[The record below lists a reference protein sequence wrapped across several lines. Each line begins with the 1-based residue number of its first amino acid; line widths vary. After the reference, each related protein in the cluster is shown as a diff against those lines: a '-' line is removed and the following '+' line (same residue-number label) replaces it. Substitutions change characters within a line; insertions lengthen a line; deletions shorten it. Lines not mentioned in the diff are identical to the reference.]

1 MSGVRLHSNRFRCFL
16 LLLVLL
22 LAGAGS
28 AVAGEFRLAVMQPTK
43 GGVAQFELLAGYL
56 EKNGIKTTII
66 APKSYQ
72 DAARM
77 FAEGRVEGMFS
88 GSGVAG
94 VMLLKKSAYP
104 LVRPVTTRGTS
115 TYWAV
120 LVARKGAPP
129 FDGSADYFRGKRVAC
144 CALASSG
151 EFFLRAIPGASEA
164 AAGVTIAASHGEAI
178 EAVKRGAADIAI
190 VKNLVWNDLK
200 GRYPALE
207 QVGSDFGQNP
217 DNTLIVAD
225 RIDKGLGKKL
235 KELLLGLKND
245 PSPEAEAVRQGL
257 GLREYI
263 LTAVADFNH
272 TLSLLKWAGVG
283 PDYDF
288 N

>member
-1 MSGVRLHSNRFRCFL
+1 MSGGRLHTNRFRCF

-28 AVAGEFRLAVMQPTK
+28 VMAGEFRLAVMQSQK
-43 GGVAQFELLAGYL
+43 GDAEQFGPLAGYL
-56 EKNGIKTTII
+56 EKNGIKAKII
-66 APKSYQ
+66 VPESYQ

-77 FAEGRVEGMFS
+77 FAEGRVDGMFS

-94 VMLLKKSAYP
+94 VMLLKKVANP
-104 LVRPVTTRGTS
+104 LVRPVTARGIS

-120 LVARKGAPP
+120 VVARKGTPSFVA
-129 FDGSADYFRGKRVAC
+129 SADYFKGKRVVC

-151 EFFLRAIPGASEA
+151 EFFLRAIPGARDA
-164 AAGVTIAASHGEAI
+164 AAQVKIAGSHGAAI
-178 EAVKRGAADIAI
+178 EAVSKGEADIAI
-190 VKNLVWNDLK
+190 VKNLVWNDVR
-200 GRYPALE
+200 GDYPALE
-207 QVGSDFGQNP
+207 QVGSDSGQNP
-217 DNTLIVAD
+217 DNTLIVAT
-225 RIDKGLGKKL
+225 RCDKELVKKL
-235 KELLLGLKND
+235 MGLLLGLKDD

-263 LTAVADFNH
+263 LTSAADFNH

-288 N
+288 D